1 MKRLYILISFLC
13 LIGAATAQNSNQNY
27 VVTRTMLNESSSSY
41 LDVVKYYDGLG
52 RLCQTV
58 HNQVTPQKN
67 NLLDLSEYDES
78 GRDVKDWLPV
88 YSSSAYLSASA
99 FPRLLL
105 VIMAQRPVLSISRC
119 TRLFRPIG
127 LWRNMARER
136 SGVTNR

>member
-58 HNQVTPQKN
+58 HNQVTPEKN
-67 NLLDLSEYDES
+67 NLLDIHPLLICL
-78 GRDVKDWLPV
+78 RL
-88 YSSSAYLSASA
+88 L

-119 TRLFRPIG
+119 TRLLRPIG

>member
-67 NLLDLSEYDES
+67 NLLDLRSMMNRGGTLKTGCPYIHPLLICL
-78 GRDVKDWLPV
+78 RL
-88 YSSSAYLSASA
+88 L
-99 FPRLLL
+99 FPRLLP

-119 TRLFRPIG
+119 TRLLRPIG
-127 LWRNMARER
+127 LWRNMARDR

>member
-78 GRDVKDWLPV
+78 GRDVKDWKQ
-88 YSSSAYLSASA
+88 SRKKQTQTNKQRMNIRAAS
-99 FPRLLL
+99 L
-105 VIMAQRPVLSISRC
+105 
-119 TRLFRPIG
+119 
-127 LWRNMARER
+127 
-136 SGVTNR
+136 

>member
-1 MKRLYILISFLC
+1 MM
-13 LIGAATAQNSNQNY
+13 
-27 VVTRTMLNESSSSY
+27 VW
-41 LDVVKYYDGLG
+41 DVCAKP
-52 RLCQTV
+52 CII
-58 HNQVTPQKN
+58 QVTPQKN

-99 FPRLLL
+99 FSST
-105 VIMAQRPVLSISRC
+105 ASGNYGSTAVLSISRC
-119 TRLFRPIG
+119 TRLLRPIG

>member
-99 FPRLLL
+99 FSST
-105 VIMAQRPVLSISRC
+105 A
-119 TRLFRPIG
+119 
-127 LWRNMARER
+127 
-136 SGVTNR
+136 SGNYGSTVQPEQGR

>member
-99 FPRLLL
+99 FSSP
-105 VIMAQRPVLSISRC
+105 ASGNYGSTVLSISRC
-119 TRLFRPIG
+119 TRLLRPIG
-127 LWRNMARER
+127 LWRNMARDR

>member
-58 HNQVTPQKN
+58 
-67 NLLDLSEYDES
+67 LL
-78 GRDVKDWLPV
+78 
-88 YSSSAYLSASA
+88 
-99 FPRLLL
+99 
-105 VIMAQRPVLSISRC
+105 
-119 TRLFRPIG
+119 RPIG
-127 LWRNMARER
+127 LWRNMARDR

>member
-13 LIGAATAQNSNQNY
+13 LIDAATAQNSNQNY

-67 NLLDLSEYDES
+67 NLLDRGGTLKTGCPYIHPLLICL
-78 GRDVKDWLPV
+78 RL
-88 YSSSAYLSASA
+88 L
-99 FPRLLL
+99 FPRLLP

-119 TRLFRPIG
+119 TRLLRPIG